1 MYCVLRKSIRDI
13 VYYADGRGMEVKMSF
28 QYMSHS
34 ICMLRS
40 VPAGSSIPPL
50 IIKDNPHF
58 PDVQKL
64 GSLDPAT
71 GIKSTR
77 NSAALPNKG
86 PQEMG

>member
-13 VYYADGRGMEVKMSF
+13 VYYADGRGKRGKNVIPVHVPF
-28 QYMSHS
+28 N
-34 ICMLRS
+34 MLRS

-50 IIKDNPHF
+50 VIKDNPHF

-64 GSLDPAT
+64 RSLDPAT
-71 GIKSTR
+71 GIKSSR
-77 NSAALPNKG
+77 NSAALPNEG

>member
-1 MYCVLRKSIRDI
+1 MHAEVS
-13 VYYADGRGMEVKMSF
+13 AGRV
-28 QYMSHS
+28 
-34 ICMLRS
+34 
-40 VPAGSSIPPL
+40 IPPL
-50 IIKDNPHF
+50 VIKDNPHF

-77 NSAALPNKG
+77 NSAALPSEG